1 MPLDLVERIETIRR
15 DGGGLSYSDVVIAA
29 LRKQFALP
37 APIDRIDF
45 QKGAIE

>member
-15 DGGGLSYSDVVIAA
+15 NGGLSYSDVVIAA